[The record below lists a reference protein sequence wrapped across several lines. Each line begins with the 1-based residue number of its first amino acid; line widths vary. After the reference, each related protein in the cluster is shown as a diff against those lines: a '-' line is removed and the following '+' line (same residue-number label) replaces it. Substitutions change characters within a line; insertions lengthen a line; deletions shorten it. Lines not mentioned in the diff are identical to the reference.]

1 MLLSAISKAVVPVPW
16 SRSDNTLDSSCST
29 HESSNI
35 NIVVDYLLCICTIHS
50 IKFFFNPLS
59 SNTPYRKLP
68 WQMTP
73 LTSSCWMA
81 LTFYPTCLLP
91 THNRKLCSVSTPRH
105 HRSFCAWSPHCS
117 GIRERGN
124 YKICVTENY
133 VQVVGRLL
141 LHPVFNTSL
150 QDPSLSWVDILQVH
164 IHRVRHTHYTKWRME
179 RPGED
184 FISHSWGDI
193 EATHRQDGL
202 PDPRKNP
209 DSQSHTSLEIHLTL
223 NIKNFNIE

>member
-1 MLLSAISKAVVPVPW
+1 MGLIWINPGGTGVVIIWCRLCPVEITNVLILETNISRKITNSDLKLASLVLHNTMLLSAISKAVVPVPW

-141 LHPVFNTSL
+141 LHPVF
-150 QDPSLSWVDILQVH
+150 
-164 IHRVRHTHYTKWRME
+164 
-179 RPGED
+179 
-184 FISHSWGDI
+184 
-193 EATHRQDGL
+193 
-202 PDPRKNP
+202 
-209 DSQSHTSLEIHLTL
+209 
-223 NIKNFNIE
+223 